1 MYITFL
7 LCLIAALLIHHMSD
21 KLPISL

>member
-21 KLPISL
+21 QLPISL